1 LALSKSGIEYLTHCW
16 NIYPG
21 CNHWKTGVCP
31 VGGRCWAK
39 GMATRFRGGNF
50 EPHLIPEKLL
60 DPLKGRQGGRRI
72 GVCFTGD
79 LFGEWVDPDME
90 VSFGEIEQRDTDVT
104 ISLKHYVFD
113 WVIKAR
119 PQDTFVFLTKNPKG
133 LLKWGRFPDNAWVGV
148 SVCND
153 KMLDAAVDNLEDIE
167 AKHKWISFEPLAKK
181 ITLSLD
187 YALYYSGVSWIVIG
201 GWDRGKT
208 QPQISWI
215 KEIVEAADRTG
226 IPVFLKDNLL
236 PLLKNH
242 NAYPW
247 AFTPNSVPTFPTYR
261 QEFPKEAQMEME
273 KELRERIALLVASH
287 INGVKS
293 CYQVADEIIDLLA
306 KEGYGKMVIPEK
318 SFVMG
323 VRVHPIPQFVA
334 IK

>member
-1 LALSKSGIEYLTHCW
+1 LLTKTGIEYLTHCW
-16 NIYPG
+16 NFYPG
-21 CNHWKTGVCP
+21 CNHWQTGICP
-31 VGGRCWAK
+31 VGERCWAK
-39 GMATRFRGGNF
+39 GMSQRFKGGDF
-50 EPHLIPEKLL
+50 EPHLLPEKLL

-79 LFGEWVDPDME
+79 LFGEWVDPE
-90 VSFGEIEQRDTDVT
+90 QEIGKQVEAWKLIEHRGWIAKPDNP
-104 ISLKHYVFD
+104 LKRIVFE
-113 WVIKAR
+113 VIKLC

-208 QPQISWI
+208 QPKVEWI
-215 KEIVEAADRTG
+215 RGIIEAADRTG

-261 QEFPKEAQMEME
+261 QEFPKE
-273 KELRERIALLVASH
+273 VS
-287 INGVKS
+287 
-293 CYQVADEIIDLLA
+293 
-306 KEGYGKMVIPEK
+306 
-318 SFVMG
+318 
-323 VRVHPIPQFVA
+323 
-334 IK
+334 

>member
-1 LALSKSGIEYLTHCW
+1 MLTKTGIEYLDFAW
-16 NIYPG
+16 NFYPG
-21 CNHWKTGVCP
+21 CKHGLDICP
-31 VGGRCWAK
+31 VGSRCWAK
-39 GMATRFRGGNF
+39 GMSQRFNGGNF
-50 EPHLIPEKLL
+50 EPHLLPEKLL
-60 DPLKGRQGGRRI
+60 DPLKGKQGSRRRRI

-79 LFGEWVDPDME
+79 LFG
-90 VSFGEIEQRDTDVT
+90 
-104 ISLKHYVFD
+104 D
-113 WVIKAR
+113 WVEWCQWVRVDEVGLKVEKDENGYELIAMGLRDWVFNTVKKC

-187 YALYYSGVSWIVIG
+187 YALYYSGINWIVIG

-208 QPQISWI
+208 QPKVEWI
-215 KEIVEAADRTG
+215 RGIIEAADRTG

-242 NAYPW
+242 NAYQW

-261 QEFPKEAQMEME
+261 QEFPKEVQVE
-273 KELRERIALLVASH
+273 KTYERV
-287 INGVKS
+287 
-293 CYQVADEIIDLLA
+293 
-306 KEGYGKMVIPEK
+306 
-318 SFVMG
+318 
-323 VRVHPIPQFVA
+323 
-334 IK
+334 